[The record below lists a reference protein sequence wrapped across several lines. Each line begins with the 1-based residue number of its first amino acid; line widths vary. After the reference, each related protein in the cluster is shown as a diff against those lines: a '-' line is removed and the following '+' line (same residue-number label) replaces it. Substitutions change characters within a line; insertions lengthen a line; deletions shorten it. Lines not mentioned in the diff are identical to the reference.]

1 MFKKTK
7 RRIDSAFA
15 KGLMFG
21 KAVGAR
27 DERERI
33 ASLLE
38 QEAIRHQ
45 QLLLGASAGYLSDLA
60 KFIKREKND

>member
-33 ASLLE
+33 IQVIREWQFPVNQGTYTVE
-38 QEAIRHQ
+38 QSKQELIF
-45 QLLLGASAGYLSDLA
+45 
-60 KFIKREKND
+60 KVIVKND